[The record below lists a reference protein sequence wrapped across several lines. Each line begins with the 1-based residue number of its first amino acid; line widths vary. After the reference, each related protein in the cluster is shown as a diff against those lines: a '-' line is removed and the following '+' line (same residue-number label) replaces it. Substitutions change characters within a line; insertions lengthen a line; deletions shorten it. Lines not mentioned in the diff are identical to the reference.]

1 MPNSTPALKSKTGST
16 PSTLGFEEIKAII
29 PQRFPFLMVDR
40 VIELVPGER
49 VVAVKNLTGN
59 EWFYQGHFPE
69 RAITPGAMMLEAMA
83 QVGIVFFHFCS
94 KEERD
99 VTYLLGSAKIRFL
112 EPVFPGSQLK
122 IEIIPIK
129 LTSKAGIPNGEIS
142 VDDRMVAKG
151 EFALGMK
158 ANKTW

>member
-1 MPNSTPALKSKTGST
+1 MPVIKSKARPA

-83 QVGIVFFHFCS
+83 QAGIIFFRFCS
-94 KEERD
+94 EEARD
-99 VTYLLGSAKIRFL
+99 VTYLLGSAKVRFL
-112 EPVFPGSQLK
+112 EPVFPGSQLTIK
-122 IEIIPIK
+122 ITPIK
-129 LTSKAGIPNGEIS
+129 VLSRGGILDGEIS
-142 VDDRMVAKG
+142 VDGKVVAKA
-151 EFALGMK
+151 ELGLGVRE
-158 ANKTW
+158 NNTW